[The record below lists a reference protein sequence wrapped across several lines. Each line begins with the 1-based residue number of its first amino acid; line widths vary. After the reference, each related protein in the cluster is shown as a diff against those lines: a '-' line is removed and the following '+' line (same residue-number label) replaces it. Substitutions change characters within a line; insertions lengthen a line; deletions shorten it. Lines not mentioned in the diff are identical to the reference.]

1 MCIYCPGES
10 IRCLRSKMTIII
22 VRAMSIAI
30 PGNIRKRTAKLEN
43 DMLRLAY
50 AIPVNGKRKWNE

>member
-1 MCIYCPGES
+1 
-10 IRCLRSKMTIII
+10 MTIAM
-22 VRAMSIAI
+22 VGAMSIAI
-30 PGNIRKRTAKLEN
+30 PGNIRAIKLEN